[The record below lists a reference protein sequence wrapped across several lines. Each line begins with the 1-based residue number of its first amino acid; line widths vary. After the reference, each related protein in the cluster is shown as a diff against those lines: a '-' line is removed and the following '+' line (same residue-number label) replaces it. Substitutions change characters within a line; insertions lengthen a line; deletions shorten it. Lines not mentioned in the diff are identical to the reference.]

1 MLRSAACWT
10 RWTIPTAT
18 VRLKKEGEIIQ
29 DAACGDGPVDA
40 ALKTIDRIAEVKG
53 QLLDYTL
60 QAVTRGKDAVGEVS
74 VRVDFGNRIVNGK
87 ASSTDIVEAS
97 AKAYLNCVNSFIVQ
111 ENAVK
116 KKAPKPKKKPVRKKK

>member
-1 MLRSAACWT
+1 M
-10 RWTIPTAT
+10 
-18 VRLKKEGEIIQ
+18 
-29 DAACGDGPVDA
+29 DA